1 MNLALNAK
9 EEECERLRLRLLEKE
24 DEVKILTK
32 RVETSETRRLEE
44 ARDNEKRLQALLDE
58 LELKSNSNAQ
68 LAIKLHQAKK
78 RLQKFV
84 QGGGVDVRAS
94 SASRSGRR
102 DDRSLSSPA
111 GVPLAPHPP
120 QQPRLKATRSS
131 SHLVVKATDVSRPSP
146 PNAEE
151 FLQTMRIRPV
161 VVKEPAPVL
170 PPIGGGSSAGGRRA
184 KRASAVKQETR
195 DGEDVNQIIK
205 DPNVSSTSPSW
216 HKVSQDTTD

>member
-1 MNLALNAK
+1 MTLALNAK
-9 EEECERLRLRLLEKE
+9 EEECERLRLHLLEKE

-84 QGGGVDVRAS
+84 QGGVDVRAS
-94 SASRSGRR
+94 SASRSGRS

-170 PPIGGGSSAGGRRA
+170 PPIGGSAGGRRV
-184 KRASAVKQETR
+184 KRASGAVKQETR